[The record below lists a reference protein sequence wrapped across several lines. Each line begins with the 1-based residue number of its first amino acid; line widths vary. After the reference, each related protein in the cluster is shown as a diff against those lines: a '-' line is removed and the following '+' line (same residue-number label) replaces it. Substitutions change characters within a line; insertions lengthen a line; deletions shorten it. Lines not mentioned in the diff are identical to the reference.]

1 MKRNIFIIAIAAFAL
16 CMVSCNR
23 EEITPT
29 PGGNGET
36 SENTPRVS
44 VTADLIG
51 TDWTATRSLG
61 DLVYAM
67 TGMSLSDYGCQLP
80 EGFDTTMVFHLN
92 FDTNF
97 AHFTFSD
104 NMALINV
111 VEIAGG
117 YTNEEIQNMDLA
129 YVYDGLTHT
138 GTLTAVGTDEDGNP
152 INYQIVFTY
161 DDNDD
166 TITINLQFANAEDEN
181 TTINFPLV
189 FHRDATTI

>member
-1 MKRNIFIIAIAAFAL
+1 MKKNIFIIAIAAFAL
-16 CMVSCNR
+16 CLTSCNR
-23 EEITPT
+23 EDIVLD
-29 PGGNGET
+29 GGNGDNPG
-36 SENTPRVS
+36 NTPRVT
-44 VTADLIG
+44 VNADLN
-51 TDWTATRSLG
+51 TDWTATRSFG

-67 TGMSLSDYGCQLP
+67 TGMNLSDYGCQFP
-80 EGFDTTMVFHLN
+80 DGFDTTMVFHLN
-92 FDTNF
+92 FDPNY

-138 GTLTAVGTDEDGNP
+138 GTLTAVGTDENGDP

-161 DDNDD
+161 DDNED

-181 TTINFPLV
+181 TIINFPLV
-189 FHRDATTI
+189 FHRDAATI

>member
-1 MKRNIFIIAIAAFAL
+1 MKKNIFIIAIAAFAL
-16 CMVSCNR
+16 CLTSCNR
-23 EEITPT
+23 EEITLDGN
-29 PGGNGET
+29 GGNSGNNPKVT
-36 SENTPRVS
+36 
-44 VTADLIG
+44 VTADLIN
-51 TDWTATRSLG
+51 TDWTATRSFG

-67 TGMSLSDYGCQLP
+67 TGMNLSEYGCQFP
-80 EGFDTTMVFHLN
+80 DGFDTTMVFHLN
-92 FDTNF
+92 FDQNF

-138 GTLTAVGTDEDGNP
+138 GTLTAVGTDENGDP

-181 TTINFPLV
+181 TIINFPLV
-189 FHRDATTI
+189 FQRDATTI

>member
-1 MKRNIFIIAIAAFAL
+1 MKKNIFILAIAAFAL
-16 CMVSCNR
+16 CLTSCNR
-23 EEITPT
+23 EDIVLD
-29 PGGNGET
+29 GGNVDNPGNNPKVT
-36 SENTPRVS
+36 
-44 VTADLIG
+44 VTADLIN
-51 TDWTATRSLG
+51 TNWTATRSFG

-67 TGMSLSDYGCQLP
+67 TGMNLSDYGCQFP
-80 EGFDTTMVFHLN
+80 DGFDTTMVFHLN
-92 FDTNF
+92 FDPNY

-138 GTLTAVGTDEDGNP
+138 GTLTAVGTDENGDP

-181 TTINFPLV
+181 TIINFPLV
-189 FHRDATTI
+189 FHRDAATI

>member
-1 MKRNIFIIAIAAFAL
+1 MKKNIFIIAIAAFAL
-16 CMVSCNR
+16 CLTSCNR
-23 EEITPT
+23 EDIVLD
-29 PGGNGET
+29 GGNGDNPG
-36 SENTPRVS
+36 NTPRVT
-44 VTADLIG
+44 VTADLIN
-51 TDWTATRSLG
+51 TDWTATRSFG

-67 TGMSLSDYGCQLP
+67 TGMNLSDYGCQFP
-80 EGFDTTMVFHLN
+80 DGFDTTMVFHLN
-92 FDTNF
+92 FDPNY

-138 GTLTAVGTDEDGNP
+138 GTLTAVGTDENGDP

-161 DDNDD
+161 DDNED

-189 FHRDATTI
+189 FHRDAATI